1 MDGKTIHIDTI
12 NGDFCLN
19 KYVYNADARAA
30 DDSEVEVVSTQ
41 PNEAARVQV
50 QQRDEERFH
59 FVHPEVDDD
68 EAWRIHNAVKRL
80 VEHQGIQEICKYLL
94 QLGNDKQILLPQ
106 NAEKMYNELVRMG
119 MPNGDGYK
127 MKTFM
132 KYYTR

>member
-30 DDSEVEVVSTQ
+30 DDAEVEVVSTQ